1 MGRTTLSSRARR
13 DPAAEPIDDVDAAR
27 EAALRLLERTRR
39 TRGDLE
45 RRLRDK
51 GFTPGAIGEALDRL
65 ARVGLVDDAEFARAF
80 LSGRWGRRPAGWQRL
95 RQELRSKGVGDEAIE
110 AARATVAEREG
121 GVDETSTALKLVRQ
135 ARRRMAALDPAKQ
148 RQRLYALLARR
159 GYDGDLIRRVL
170 AIRDDE
176 SGE

>member
-1 MGRTTLSSRARR
+1 MNLRTRR
-13 DPAAEPIDDVDAAR
+13 DSTAEPIHDAEAAR

-39 TRGDLE
+39 TRSDLE

-51 GFTPGAIGEALDRL
+51 GFAAPAVAEALERL

-80 LSGRWGRRPAGWQRL
+80 LAGRWGRRPAGWSRL
-95 RQELRSKGVGDEAIE
+95 RQELRAKGVGDDAIE
-110 AARATVAEREG
+110 AAREQVAARDG
-121 GVDETSTALKLVRQ
+121 GVDESSTALKLVQQ
-135 ARRRMAALDPAKQ
+135 ARRRMSALEPAKQ

-159 GYDGDLIRRVL
+159 GYDGDTIRRVL

-176 SGE
+176 AGE